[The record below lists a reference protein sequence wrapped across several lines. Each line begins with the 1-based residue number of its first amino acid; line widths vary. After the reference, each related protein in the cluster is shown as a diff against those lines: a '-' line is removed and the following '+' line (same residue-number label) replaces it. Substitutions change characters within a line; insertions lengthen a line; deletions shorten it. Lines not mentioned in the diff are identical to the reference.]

1 MSMRSRWASGVIAVV
16 AIISHGG
23 SLRNILERFEV
34 GDLIRIKDH
43 CKSGGEAGI
52 IIKCYYGQE
61 FELLMT
67 SGRKIRAMG
76 MNIEVVNAP

>member
-1 MSMRSRWASGVIAVV
+1 MIVAVV
-16 AIISHGG
+16 LISPGS
-23 SLRNILERFEV
+23 SLRNILERFEA

-43 CKSGGEAGI
+43 CKSGGEVGI

-61 FELLMT
+61 FDLLMT

-76 MNIEVVNAP
+76 MNIEVISES

>member
-1 MSMRSRWASGVIAVV
+1 MIVAVV
-16 AIISHGG
+16 LISPGS

-43 CKSGGEAGI
+43 CKSGGEVGI

-76 MNIEVVNAP
+76 MNIEVANAP

>member
-1 MSMRSRWASGVIAVV
+1 MIVAVV
-16 AIISHGG
+16 LISPGS

-34 GDLIRIKDH
+34 GDLVRIKDH

-76 MNIEVVNAP
+76 MNIEVANAP

>member
-1 MSMRSRWASGVIAVV
+1 MIAAVV
-16 AIISHGG
+16 LISPGS

-34 GDLIRIKDH
+34 GDLVRIKDH

-61 FELLMT
+61 FDLLMT
-67 SGRKIRAMG
+67 AGRKIRAMG
-76 MNIEVVNAP
+76 MNIEVISER